1 MVNRRILIGLAIFSF
16 CFSGYHAAA
25 DQRELI
31 VTLGAREEYN
41 DNIFFTFEDEIDDFI
56 TTLSGGLKFNNLT
69 ERSTLRLS
77 GILERLIY
85 AKENDLDATDQYYSG
100 YFGYKITPR
109 FNVSA
114 QAAYTMDSRP
124 DRDVAATGL
133 LLSTVPRQVQIY
145 GGSADYALTEITTA
159 DAFYR
164 YTKQT
169 FEPRSN
175 ISSFQDYSANRAGL
189 GFTRRLDQYFTNT
202 LGRLNFGY
210 NYFSYPE
217 SGTDNTV
224 YSGTVG
230 LERELTELWRVLID
244 LGPAYYESKFKT
256 VDGDVTNRGWS
267 GTGLITLSY
276 RGEYTVTNFRLF
288 HGIEPASGREGSA
301 QRTSAV
307 FDVLYRFAERGRV
320 GLLAGYYINKADAG
334 DLARRDIDED
344 TINLRPRLIFDI
356 TDKLYLEAAY
366 TYSRIKDKVID
377 DNRSRNLVWL
387 QLVFDYPVIE

>member
-1 MVNRRILIGLAIFSF
+1 MVNRRTLIVLGIFLF
-16 CFSGYHAAA
+16 CFSGYPAAA

-41 DNIFFTFEDEIDDFI
+41 DNIFFTFEDEVDDFI
-56 TTLSGGLKFNNLT
+56 TSLSGGLKFNNLT

-85 AKENDLDATDQYYSG
+85 ARENDLDATDQYYSG

-109 FNVSA
+109 FNIA
-114 QAAYTMDSRP
+114 AEAAYTMDSRP
-124 DRDVAATGL
+124 DRDIAATGL
-133 LLSTVPRQVQIY
+133 LLSTVPRQIQTY
-145 GGSADYALTEITTA
+145 GGSADYALTETTTA
-159 DAFYR
+159 GAFYR
-164 YTKQT
+164 YTKQN
-169 FEPRSN
+169 FKPRSN
-175 ISSFQDYSANRAGL
+175 VNSFDDYNANRAGL
-189 GFTRRLDQYFTNT
+189 GFTRQLDQYLTNT

-217 SGTDNTV
+217 SGTDNVV

-230 LERELTELWRVLID
+230 LERELTELWRVIID
-244 LGPAYYESKFKT
+244 LGPAYYESKFNT

-288 HGIEPASGREGSA
+288 HGIEPATGRDGSA

-366 TYSRIKDKVID
+366 TYSRIKDKVFD

-387 QLVFDYPVIE
+387 QLRFDYPIIE